1 MSQYNSYNPNS
12 DQNHA
17 PNPEDRRN
25 PGHYSNSSGQW
36 QNHPYPQNQQ
46 PYQYPQQTQHYHPQQ
61 APAYDPR
68 TLHAAHSQPQPSSKK
83 SSVLVILG
91 VVAAVLLVVAVALF
105 FVFRRLSLRQMSSP
119 YPNSQSHQESVANPG
134 QANNIN
140 PNFFP
145 MRTTT
150 PRSVDAQEDEEKT
163 QIPDLNS
170 PLAMPSHT
178 SVFQVS
184 TPVPPRQNVSSPQPS
199 YLQESYASVDSYQT
213 PISPTKPAT
222 HSCPASMLK
231 EGDYAFVNPTYGGTT
246 LRDGPHGVIA
256 GHEGDK
262 AYPGAIFEVL
272 EGPKCDTGVNMF
284 KLKTSWDSEFWGP
297 EANHVGSEWWMLPI
311 HTRQV
316 CQGAKPTRLL
326 VGMKAFVLEYPDD
339 PVEVYPEP
347 RLDTDYFYQIQPA
360 QHDVLKSVRQQ
371 TETFDLLKG
380 PYCDGKGANWWL
392 VRLQNGKEGWIRES
406 GPAHDYYYIGPYF
419 EP

>member
-91 VVAAVLLVVAVALF
+91 VVAAVLLVVSVALF

-163 QIPDLNS
+163 QIPDPNS

-178 SVFQVS
+178 SVF
-184 TPVPPRQNVSSPQPS
+184 
-199 YLQESYASVDSYQT
+199 
-213 PISPTKPAT
+213 
-222 HSCPASMLK
+222 
-231 EGDYAFVNPTYGGTT
+231 
-246 LRDGPHGVIA
+246 
-256 GHEGDK
+256 
-262 AYPGAIFEVL
+262 
-272 EGPKCDTGVNMF
+272 
-284 KLKTSWDSEFWGP
+284 
-297 EANHVGSEWWMLPI
+297 
-311 HTRQV
+311 
-316 CQGAKPTRLL
+316 
-326 VGMKAFVLEYPDD
+326 
-339 PVEVYPEP
+339 
-347 RLDTDYFYQIQPA
+347 
-360 QHDVLKSVRQQ
+360 
-371 TETFDLLKG
+371 
-380 PYCDGKGANWWL
+380 
-392 VRLQNGKEGWIRES
+392 
-406 GPAHDYYYIGPYF
+406 
-419 EP
+419 